1 MGRGRFGEIWAGGVR
16 GNTPAS
22 TAGEGEVRLPLCP
35 PAPLAGA
42 ALSQILAAR
51 KDGKSWGVALGTD
64 GGVVQW
70 QNTCFPRRI
79 RGFDSRHRLQQ
90 ARGQPPMPS
99 FDYLLN
105 PSFLKLHSRSQQGE
119 AGTLHLYTRSG
130 SSDGRARGSSP
141 CKSVGSTPARIAN
154 RFCMFLS
161 FSPRPAAA
169 MPQGQTPL
177 YSAAWSAH
185 LVRDQVVIGSN
196 PITGTSGQCPQH
208 SPGHPVNLPAGCP
221 LDYLWQI

>member
-42 ALSQILAAR
+42 ALSQILAAW
-51 KDGKSWGVALGTD
+51 KDGKSWGVALGTN

-105 PSFLKLHSRSQQGE
+105 SLFPKYIVDRSRVRLAPCNFTHDPVAQTVE
-119 AGTLHLYTRSG
+119 
-130 SSDGRARGSSP
+130 RGSRRP
-141 CKSVGSTPARIAN
+141 TIDAGSIPARIAN
-154 RFCMFLS
+154 RF
-161 FSPRPAAA
+161 
-169 MPQGQTPL
+169 
-177 YSAAWSAH
+177 
-185 LVRDQVVIGSN
+185 
-196 PITGTSGQCPQH
+196 
-208 SPGHPVNLPAGCP
+208 
-221 LDYLWQI
+221 

>member
-51 KDGKSWGVALGTD
+51 KDGKSWGVALGTN

-79 RGFDSRHRLQQ
+79 RGFDSRHRLQR

-105 PSFLKLHSRSQQGE
+105 SSFRKLHSRSQQGE
-119 AGTLHLYTRSG
+119 AGTLHLYARSG
-130 SSDGRARGSSP
+130 SSDGRAWGS
-141 CKSVGSTPARIAN
+141 CALQKR
-154 RFCMFLS
+154 RFDSGPDRQPLLYVAL
-161 FSPRPAAA
+161 FSPAPC
-169 MPQGQTPL
+169 
-177 YSAAWSAH
+177 
-185 LVRDQVVIGSN
+185 GSN
-196 PITGTSGQCPQH
+196 AAGPNT
-208 SPGHPVNLPAGCP
+208 PV
-221 LDYLWQI
+221 